1 VDALIKIKNIVESEF
16 ILLGTERG
24 SDGLPWALLASDRD
38 DQLKFACSA
47 DLNPPGAQGSPKRT
61 DDSIGGPKPPVRR
74 QAAGPSHAAVA
85 PTSTK
90 LVTNSAYHERLS
102 DSYSACNTV
111 VVTGSS

>member
-1 VDALIKIKNIVESEF
+1 MAALAAAKPP
-16 ILLGTERG
+16 LH
-24 SDGLPWALLASDRD
+24 GLR
-38 DQLKFACSA
+38 
-47 DLNPPGAQGSPKRT
+47 QGSTQWLRPELRVRVKHLKVK
-61 DDSIGGPKPPVRR
+61 GVRR